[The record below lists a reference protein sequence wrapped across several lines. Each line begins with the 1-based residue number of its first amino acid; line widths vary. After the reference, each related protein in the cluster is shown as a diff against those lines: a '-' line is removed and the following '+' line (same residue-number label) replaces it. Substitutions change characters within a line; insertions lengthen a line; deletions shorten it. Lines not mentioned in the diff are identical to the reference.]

1 MPKPATKRHKANRRS
16 RHDQLAPS
24 PTPTNQYLLFACI
37 LLVVLVA
44 WQWASSSSE
53 DRVHKSAPLD
63 LFAARAQMQREMIA
77 KKATDK
83 FGSSQF
89 HENPRAASNNVP
101 EGPSTAAD
109 DAEPKRF
116 GVGASVYARL
126 QHGWTAATVLENDNN
141 QDAYKLQ
148 LKDGEAVYAPMD
160 TDTYVRQTLTS
171 LDEESTATEELV
183 SKEQTKFE
191 LLIVKGIQ
199 TLAKDQFKE
208 ASVAFREATTIRPDA
223 GQAQFQLGT
232 CLYELAKA
240 AQAAEQDGSEF
251 SDEALLAFE
260 AAANHISPE
269 EGATDAQATQVS
281 ALYNAGALT

>member
-1 MPKPATKRHKANRRS
+1 MPKPTAKRHKANRRS

-24 PTPTNQYLLFACI
+24 PTPINQYLLFACI

-77 KKATDK
+77 KKTTHK
-83 FGSSQF
+83 FGSSQI
-89 HENPRAASNNVP
+89 HENPGAASNNVP

-116 GVGASVYARL
+116 QVGASVYARL

-148 LKDGEAVYAPMD
+148 LKDGDAVYAPMD
-160 TDTYVRQTLTS
+160 TDAYVRQTLTS
-171 LDEESTATEELV
+171 LDDGTATEEPV
-183 SKEQTKFE
+183 SEEQTKFE
-191 LLIVKGIQ
+191 LLIVQGIQ
-199 TLAKDQFKE
+199 TLAEDKFKE

-232 CLYELAKA
+232 CLYELAK
-240 AQAAEQDGSEF
+240 QAVSAEQDGSEF
-251 SDEALLAFE
+251 SDEALRAFE

-281 ALYNAGALT
+281 ALYNAGTLT